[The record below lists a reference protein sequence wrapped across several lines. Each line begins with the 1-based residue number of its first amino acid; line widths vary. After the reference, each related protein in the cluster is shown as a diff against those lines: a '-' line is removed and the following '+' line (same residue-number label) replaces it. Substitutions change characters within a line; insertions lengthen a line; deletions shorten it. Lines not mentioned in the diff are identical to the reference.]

1 MMPVNNDEPME
12 VSLNFRLSPYNS
24 CNCCKNCLQFQ
35 KTKFACV
42 VEPLR
47 PDVVDEVAD
56 IFEAVPEINSY
67 YTLEATII
75 KRMSRSREAIF
86 QELFNNIKIG
96 YRTASQLQQ
105 HIKSHLRQ
113 NSISQKIL

>member
-1 MMPVNNDEPME
+1 M
-12 VSLNFRLSPYNS
+12 
-24 CNCCKNCLQFQ
+24 
-35 KTKFACV
+35 
-42 VEPLR
+42 EPLL

-56 IFEAVPEINSY
+56 IFEAVPEINPY

-75 KRMSRSREAIF
+75 KRMIRSREAMF

-113 NSISQKIL
+113 NSIPEKIL